1 MQPYTSTEWDLSGA
15 EQYIHVIDNKGN
27 FIIRS
32 RNQNS
37 ILREDNLYD
46 EFEKNNTTVP
56 VAEIKSALA
65 EKKAVMTQIERDGA
79 VRYAYFAPME
89 LNDWCV
95 VTMLT
100 GNLLKEQVEAQ
111 QTLVARLVLK
121 ILLTLV
127 LFGGVSYWLI
137 IKEKSDIEQLNRE
150 LLIQDQIFRT
160 AISKMGDYVFIY
172 EIQTNTLEFVN
183 YKADKLPFPQ
193 VVEDFPHTFGNYIEK
208 DSAAYQKIQELLH
221 STEQDHRETE
231 VSLECCGSS
240 D

>member
-1 MQPYTSTEWDLSGA
+1 M
-15 EQYIHVIDNKGN
+15 IDNKGN

-150 LLIQDQIFRT
+150 LLIQEMCIRD
-160 AISKMGDYVFIY
+160 S
-172 EIQTNTLEFVN
+172 
-183 YKADKLPFPQ
+183 
-193 VVEDFPHTFGNYIEK
+193 YIA
-208 DSAAYQKIQELLH
+208 SLL
-221 STEQDHRETE
+221 R
-231 VSLECCGSS
+231 
-240 D
+240 